1 MINIE
6 EHRRFVYILLRKYQI
21 PLSERDDTYQDF
33 CVAYYS
39 STAEYNPEYAIT
51 TFIRVIFMSFLSHR
65 AKGYNAIKRTVMLVG
80 LESVEEQGEEVSFEM
95 SLDMDRL
102 YRKLPDLFKT
112 LLHTKKTV
120 AIIAQ
125 EEGVTRQAIETKLK
139 KLMDLAKEEYM
150 EDYA

>member
-6 EHRRFVYILLRKYQI
+6 EHRRFVYSLLSQYRI
-21 PLSERDDTYQDF
+21 PPSEKDDTYQDF
-33 CVAYYS
+33 CVFYYS
-39 STAEYNPEYAIT
+39 NNTEYNPEYAIT
-51 TFIRVIFMSFLSHR
+51 TWINLLFRSFFSHR
-65 AKGYNAIKRTVMLVG
+65 ASRYKAIKRTALLIE
-80 LESVEEQGEEVSFEM
+80 LESVEEQGEEVGFEM

>member
-1 MINIE
+1 
-6 EHRRFVYILLRKYQI
+6 
-21 PLSERDDTYQDF
+21 
-33 CVAYYS
+33 
-39 STAEYNPEYAIT
+39 
-51 TFIRVIFMSFLSHR
+51 
-65 AKGYNAIKRTVMLVG
+65 MLVD
-80 LESVEEQGEEVSFEM
+80 LESMEEQGEEVGFEM

>member
-6 EHRRFVYILLRKYQI
+6 EHRRLVHSLLRKYQI
-21 PLSERDDTYQDF
+21 PLSERDDIYQDF
-33 CVAYYS
+33 CVFYYS
-39 STAEYNPEYAIT
+39 RNTEYNPEYAIT
-51 TFIRVIFMSFLSHR
+51 TWINILFRSFLSHR
-65 AKGYNAIKRTVMLVG
+65 ASRYKTIKRTAMLVG
-80 LESVEEQGEEVSFEM
+80 LESVEEQGEEVGFEM